1 MLLQQSPPLRMQ
13 KPNFTVIPDT
23 NILWASEKTECV
35 APAFQ
40 AFWDQFS
47 KAADFALFIPEVVLG
62 ELKYQ
67 HFESA
72 RKALDAARQHLD
84 RLSSIT
90 GNQHHTRSTEE
101 RIRKQIDS
109 KFHRWLKEIG
119 AREIPIP
126 ASKIDIQALAQSA
139 IWRKGV
145 FAPDAKAPDAEKV
158 FRDALILES
167 VVEYVHCEPSK
178 QVAFLCNDHLL
189 RTWTVAV
196 LKSHTN
202 LQAFE
207 SLEEFGSQIR
217 LLAENLTQQFVKQ
230 ISSRAAACFFA
241 QDDPSTLYYS
251 ANVKGV
257 IREKFRYELSLAD
270 SETASNPRHLHNGA
284 WIISRP
290 SFVEILNDDEYQWK
304 SLVRTAIQF
313 EIRKEQRTIFQAVD
327 VDVSFV
333 NLFLAFAVYWKAQF
347 RKDGRLRRA
356 EVVEIKL
363 DSRELRD
370 SSQEELA
377 KYKLVPHQQPLL
389 LQPQDDES

>member
-1 MLLQQSPPLRMQ
+1 MQ
-13 KPNFTVIPDT
+13 KPKFTVIPDT
-23 NILWASEKTECV
+23 NILWASEKTDCV
-35 APAFQ
+35 APTFQ
-40 AFWDQFS
+40 AFWNEYS
-47 KAADFALFIPEVVLG
+47 KAADFALFVPEVVIG

-72 RKALDAARQHLD
+72 RKALDSARQQLD
-84 RLSSIT
+84 RLSAIT
-90 GNQHHTRSTEE
+90 RNQHHVRSTEE

-109 KFHRWLKEIG
+109 KFRRWLKEIG
-119 AREIPIP
+119 ANEIPIP
-126 ASKIDIQALAQSA
+126 TSKIDIQELAQSA
-139 IWRKGV
+139 IWRKSV
-145 FAPDAKAPDAEKV
+145 FAPDAKAPDAEKG

-167 VVEYVHCEPSK
+167 VVEYVHREPSK

-189 RTWTVAV
+189 RTSTVAA

-241 QDDPSTLYYS
+241 PDDPSTLFYS

-257 IREKFRYELSLAD
+257 IREEFNYELSLAD
-270 SETASNPRHLHNGA
+270 STEPSNSRQLHHGA

-313 EIRKEQRTIFQAVD
+313 EIRKQRTILST
-327 VDVSFV
+327 VDVSV
-333 NLFLAFAVYWKAQF
+333 TNLFLAFAVYWKARV
-347 RKDGRLRRA
+347 RKDGRLQGA
-356 EVVEIKL
+356 EIVEIKL
-363 DSRELRD
+363 DNRESRD
-370 SSQEELA
+370 ASQEELGR
-377 KYKLVPHQQPLL
+377 YRLVSHEPPPPPPY
-389 LQPQDDES
+389 PQDDES